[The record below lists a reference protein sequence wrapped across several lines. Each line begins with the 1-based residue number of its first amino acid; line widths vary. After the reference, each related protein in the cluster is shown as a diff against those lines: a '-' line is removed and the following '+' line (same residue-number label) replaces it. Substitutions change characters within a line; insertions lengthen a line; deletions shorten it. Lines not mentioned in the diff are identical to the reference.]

1 MSIQQLDAAVALGAA
16 GGMTAGVRPAA
27 PAATGQVA
35 AIRIPPLTGASKA
48 IIAAMV
54 KKTYCVF
61 LPDQSGSMFGAFGDP
76 TGVTAAAAES
86 VLDLLH
92 RSGGGSASVI
102 PWGSDAPAR
111 LAAGPLD
118 IRKDL
123 KRLSKALR
131 NGENLGGNDL
141 AAALRRAKLLTPA
154 LGPDRQ
160 VVYCVITDG
169 IEDATPAIHA
179 AVGDLAP
186 GSVHMCL
193 VDRNGGR
200 TAAMDAA
207 WATVPFG
214 SSTTLDAFDITA
226 MTSQLV
232 DVIATTL
239 GLTAPVITPGRSK
252 K

>member
-1 MSIQQLDAAVALGAA
+1 M
-16 GGMTAGVRPAA
+16 
-27 PAATGQVA
+27 
-35 AIRIPPLTGASKA
+35 
-48 IIAAMV
+48 
-54 KKTYCVF
+54 
-61 LPDQSGSMFGAFGDP
+61 PDQSGSMFGAFGDP

-123 KRLSKALR
+123 KRLSTALR

-154 LGPDRQ
+154 LGPDHQ
-160 VVYCVITDG
+160 VVYCVITYG
-169 IEDATPAIHA
+169 IQDATPAIHA

-186 GSVHMCL
+186 GWVHVPRRPQRRSHRSHGRRL
-193 VDRNGGR
+193 GHGAVRLEHHARRLRHHRDDRTRRRHRHHPGPDG
-200 TAAMDAA
+200 
-207 WATVPFG
+207 PG
-214 SSTTLDAFDITA
+214 HH
-226 MTSQLV
+226 
-232 DVIATTL
+232 
-239 GLTAPVITPGRSK
+239 PGRSK